1 MLTNGITSTLFF
13 SYLQKTS
20 ISLIMSKLSYLSNP
34 RQKPYRYSTITEL
47 IQKNTQ
53 RFPDHEILIHRG
65 IDGSRDAMT
74 YKELY
79 MEASK
84 LAKFLV
90 YKGIQKGDKI
100 ALFGPNTLEWV
111 VGELAI
117 LLAGGVAVHVTI
129 SVTDARD
136 LWDIFRQADCKA
148 FLIDPGKGEAFL
160 DAIFQLLALFRRRR
174 PSRQYKDIDSNDATV
189 LFLREVDGIQGYRN
203 LPGILE
209 MEDTDVQLPV
219 LYPEDEILIFTTS
232 GSTGKPK
239 MVSHSHF
246 DVNNIDLF
254 EQEPTMESIQEKTYN
269 DRPFGWVG
277 GSPVI
282 QISNGITRVF
292 SDSSLAIKGNDIM
305 SVWDMIKA
313 ERCSKALLMPYCLGD
328 LIAMKNSYTDDFQLD
343 VILCGGQIIDNFY
356 TQVVGVYT
364 KNLVVVYGSTEAGF
378 VTMRPPIQEGD
389 TLEIGDIGG
398 PVGGVELKT
407 VDDSGDVLPRGVP
420 GELCI
425 RSRMVFK
432 GYFQN
437 EEANKVS
444 FIGNRWFRSGD
455 IATITNDNNVVIQG
469 RIKDIISR
477 GTRKIMPDAV
487 EDVVIQMSGLLHV
500 AVVPVP
506 DKRLYEEV
514 CLCFV
519 TDRNSDVTVDD
530 VKRFCEEHFE
540 VRQSAD
546 GLGERPTYYFKFD
559 SFPMLG
565 TGKPNKRMIKMDAEN
580 RLKNQ

>member
-1 MLTNGITSTLFF
+1 
-13 SYLQKTS
+13 
-20 ISLIMSKLSYLSNP
+20 MSKLSYLSKP
-34 RQKPYRYSTITEL
+34 REKPHRYCTITKL
-47 IQKNTQ
+47 IQKNSQ
-53 RFPDHEILIHRG
+53 RFRDLEILIHRG

-79 MEASK
+79 VEASK

-117 LLAGGVAVHVTI
+117 ILAGGVAVHVTI

-148 FLIDPGKGEAFL
+148 FLIDPGKGEA
-160 DAIFQLLALFRRRR
+160 
-174 PSRQYKDIDSNDATV
+174 
-189 LFLREVDGIQGYRN
+189 EVDGIQGYRN
-203 LPGILE
+203 LQGILE

-239 MVSHSHF
+239 MVPHSHF
-246 DVNNIDLF
+246 DVNNIDHRGVHSRKDLQRPAVWLA
-254 EQEPTMESIQEKTYN
+254 EQ
-269 DRPFGWVG
+269 
-277 GSPVI
+277 
-282 QISNGITRVF
+282 
-292 SDSSLAIKGNDIM
+292 
-305 SVWDMIKA
+305 
-313 ERCSKALLMPYCLGD
+313 CSKALLMPYCVGD
-328 LIAMKNSYTDDFQLD
+328 LIALKDSYTDDFQLD

-407 VDDSGDVLPRGVP
+407 VDDSGNVLPRGVP
-420 GELCI
+420 GGLCI

-437 EEANKVS
+437 EEGNKVS
-444 FIGNRWFRSGD
+444 LTGNRWFRSGD
-455 IATITNDNNVVIQG
+455 IAAITNDNNVVIQG

-487 EDVVIQMSGLLHV
+487 EDVVIQMSDLLHV

-580 RLKNQ
+580 RLKNK

>member
-1 MLTNGITSTLFF
+1 MLTNVITSTLFF
-13 SYLQKTS
+13 FYLQKTS

-79 MEASK
+79 VEASK

-239 MVSHSHF
+239 MVPHSH
-246 DVNNIDLF
+246 IDH
-254 EQEPTMESIQEKTYN
+254 
-269 DRPFGWVG
+269 
-277 GSPVI
+277 
-282 QISNGITRVF
+282 
-292 SDSSLAIKGNDIM
+292 
-305 SVWDMIKA
+305 
-313 ERCSKALLMPYCLGD
+313 
-328 LIAMKNSYTDDFQLD
+328 
-343 VILCGGQIIDNFY
+343 
-356 TQVVGVYT
+356 
-364 KNLVVVYGSTEAGF
+364 
-378 VTMRPPIQEGD
+378 
-389 TLEIGDIGG
+389 
-398 PVGGVELKT
+398 
-407 VDDSGDVLPRGVP
+407 RGVH
-420 GELCI
+420 
-425 RSRMVFK
+425 SRKDLQRPAVWLGRRVTCHPNQQRHHSGVQRFLT
-432 GYFQN
+432 
-437 EEANKVS
+437 
-444 FIGNRWFRSGD
+444 GN
-455 IATITNDNNVVIQG
+455 Q
-469 RIKDIISR
+469 
-477 GTRKIMPDAV
+477 
-487 EDVVIQMSGLLHV
+487 
-500 AVVPVP
+500 
-506 DKRLYEEV
+506 
-514 CLCFV
+514 
-519 TDRNSDVTVDD
+519 
-530 VKRFCEEHFE
+530 
-540 VRQSAD
+540 RQ
-546 GLGERPTYYFKFD
+546 
-559 SFPMLG
+559 
-565 TGKPNKRMIKMDAEN
+565 
-580 RLKNQ
+580 

>member
-1 MLTNGITSTLFF
+1 
-13 SYLQKTS
+13 
-20 ISLIMSKLSYLSNP
+20 MSKLSYLSNP
-34 RQKPYRYSTITEL
+34 REKPYRYCTITEL
-47 IQKNTQ
+47 IQKNAES
-53 RFPDHEILIHRG
+53 FPDHEILIHRG
-65 IDGSRDAMT
+65 ADGSREAMT
-74 YKELY
+74 YRELLKE
-79 MEASK
+79 ATK
-84 LAKFLV
+84 LAKFLI

-117 LLAGGVAVHVTI
+117 VLAGAVAVHVTI

-174 PSRQYKDIDSNDATV
+174 PSKDYKDLGSSDSTV

-203 LPGILE
+203 LPEIIK
-209 MEDTDVQLPV
+209 MEDSAVELPV
-219 LYPEDEILIFTTS
+219 LYPEEEILIFTTS

-246 DVNNIDLF
+246 DVTNIDLF
-254 EQEPTMESIQEKTYN
+254 EKEPTLESLQEKTYN

-282 QISNGITRVF
+282 QISNGLTRVF
-292 SDSSLAIKGNDIM
+292 SDSSLAIKGNNVM

-313 ERCSKALLMPYCLGD
+313 EKCSKALLMPYCLGD
-328 LIAMKNSYTDDFQLD
+328 LISMKDSYKDDFMLD

-378 VTMRPPIQEGD
+378 VTMRQPLKVGD
-389 TLEIGDIGG
+389 TLEIGDIGA
-398 PVGGVELKT
+398 PCGGAELKV
-407 VDDSGDVLPRGVP
+407 VDDNGNVIPRENP

-437 EEANKVS
+437 EEANKTA

-455 IATITNDNNVVIQG
+455 TAIVTNDGSVVIKG

-487 EDVVIQMSGLLHV
+487 EDVVIQMSGLLRV
-500 AVVPVP
+500 AVVSVP
-506 DKRLYEEV
+506 DRRLYEEV

-519 TDRNSDVTVDD
+519 PDQKSDVTVDD
-530 VKRFCEEHFE
+530 VKAFCEEHFE

-546 GLGERPTYYFKFD
+546 GLGERPTYYLQFD
-559 SFPMLG
+559 SFPMLA
-565 TGKPNKRMIKMDAEN
+565 TGKPNKRMIKLEAES
-580 RLKNQ
+580 RIGSLTQ